1 MLKKPNGTTYKTNE
15 AAIKA
20 RIDKNIFWIPR
31 IVAFRLTPS
40 KILCPKPFSNSMDKA
55 MMNQAQKIRSMMNQ
69 AQSIRLA
76 SSIEKRDFS
85 FEIEL
90 LGTMYRSDQF
100 TGDISPLTRLLYKE
114 RRNIQSLEQSLA
126 SQKQTHEMVEQQILE
141 ALKT

>member
-31 IVAFRLTPS
+31 IVAFRLAPS
-40 KILCPKPFSNSMDKA
+40 KVLRSRPFSNSKDKA
-55 MMNQAQKIRSMMNQ
+55 MMNQAQKIRLMMNQ
-69 AQSIRLA
+69 AQSTRLA
-76 SSIEKRDFS
+76 DSIEKRDFS

-90 LGTMYRSDQF
+90 LGKIYRNDQF
-100 TGDISPLTRLLYKE
+100 EGDISLLTRLLYKE
-114 RRNIQSLEQSLA
+114 RRSILSLEQSLA
-126 SQKQTHEMVEQQILE
+126 SQKQTHEIVEQQILE